1 MVRVLIVDDQEAV
14 HLVLMNFLANKR
26 DIDLV
31 GTAYNGKAAVELV
44 EQLRPDVVLLDLCMP
59 VMDGLSATKLINTAH
74 DQTKVIV
81 FSSQENEQFIAQTIV
96 AGANGYLLKQSL
108 VENLTTAIQTVLH
121 GKYYLDP
128 HLAASNVL
136 PQRLPAVYEP
146 SRLKNLTYWLAK
158 EIITVWRFQV
168 MDKTPSQKEFLVDV
182 GLTME
187 QESSLIAPIIFEIE
201 RVSEAIDLF
210 KEISLPLDSLQK
222 SSWTPKDINLNHM
235 LQQLLDTEAE
245 IKNWFSLNLS
255 VDEWNCN
262 ISQTN
267 LNIESIKN
275 DVFDKFKQN
284 IDFVWHNLGS
294 EMILNWLQEL
304 DIGLQAIRVNYKKH
318 YQDYLQKETSAWSAY
333 NILSNKLINLNKQAD
348 NLESWKSV
356 WKALLLAF
364 KFKLYA
370 TLYSYVIEQL
380 VSKLIQQTQ
389 TYKNIIRKTDNLLL
403 DLQTEFEQ
411 QTSIKSDLLP
421 LLFSSTDLLN
431 PKQFRRELES
441 DTGYLLNQWGVIDS
455 SKQETIRQE
464 IITKL
469 NPLAHQFYLE
479 CCRTTIASSYD
490 NFSENSFN

>member
-1 MVRVLIVDDQEAV
+1 MIRILIVDDQEAV
-14 HLVLMNFLANKR
+14 HLLLMDFLANER

-31 GTAYNGKAAVELV
+31 GTAYNGQAAIELV

-59 VMDGLSATKLINTAH
+59 VMDGLSTTKLITTSY
-74 DQTKVIV
+74 DQTKVII
-81 FSSQENEQFIAQTIV
+81 FSSQENEQFIAQTII

-108 VENLTTAIQTVLH
+108 VKNLTTAIQTVLH

-136 PQRLPAVYEP
+136 QQQLPAVYKP
-146 SRLKNLTYWLAK
+146 SRLENLTSWLAK
-158 EIITVWRFQV
+158 EIITAWRSQA
-168 MDKTPSQKEFLVDV
+168 MDKTPSQEEFLVNA

-187 QESSLIAPIIFEIE
+187 QESSLIAPIIFKLE

-210 KEISLPLDSLQK
+210 KRISLPFDSLQK
-222 SSWTPKDINLNHM
+222 SSWIPKNINLNQM
-235 LQQLLDTEAE
+235 LQQIIDTEAE
-245 IKNWFSLNLS
+245 IKNWFSLNSS
-255 VDEWNCN
+255 VDKWNCN
-262 ISQTN
+262 TSQTN

-275 DVFDKFKQN
+275 DVFTKFKHN

-294 EMILNWLQEL
+294 EIILNWLQEL

-333 NILSNKLINLNKQAD
+333 NILSNKLVNLNKQAYKLK
-348 NLESWKSV
+348 NWESV

-370 TLYSYVIEQL
+370 TLYSYVIEQI
-380 VSKLIQQTQ
+380 VSELIQQTQ
-389 TYKNIIRKTDNLLL
+389 TYKNIICKTDNLLL
-403 DLQTEFEQ
+403 DLQTEFDQ

-441 DTGYLLNQWGVIDS
+441 CKGYTLNHWGVIDS
-455 SKQETIRQE
+455 ITQETIRQE
-464 IITKL
+464 IIVKL
-469 NPLAHQFYLE
+469 NPLAYQFYIE
-479 CCRTTIASSYD
+479 CCQTAISSACD
-490 NFSENSFN
+490 NFSENLLK